1 MSRTF
6 RTAYR
11 EKYGAEPGRWSPEAY
26 DAVGLVARALEKLG
40 GAADIE
46 PVAVARRLFDAEYRG
61 VAKPLRFA
69 KDGTGLEPGGPLY
82 FLFQAR
88 GGTFRFL
95 GRYDQVE

>member
-1 MSRTF
+1 MSPVFLRQAGTAGQDWLFGAPFTDPRSVSRTF

-11 EKYGAEPGRWSPEAY
+11 EKYGAEAGRWSPEAY
-26 DAVGLVARALEKLG
+26 DAVGLVARALE
-40 GAADIE
+40 
-46 PVAVARRLFDAEYRG
+46 PNS
-61 VAKPLRFA
+61 
-69 KDGTGLEPGGPLY
+69 PLY